1 MIRDRLA
8 ARLAQLERLGMTP
21 DYQRLALEVLGIRGA
36 SADLARR
43 LVEQAIVVEDRRD
56 NWRRVGTRVRSEAPP
71 AAGVYVFRD
80 ASGGALYVGKAA
92 NLRRRL
98 GAHFSDRRWRTLHP
112 AVARVAHV
120 EWQTTGSELQA
131 LLREAMLIAELQPVA
146 NVHVGEPVLRTRA
159 VPAALLRD
167 VVVLVRSFVPDS
179 VDVVAA
185 RARGDVML
193 ERADRSGATLAETT
207 VRLWEF
213 FHHMAEVPPTATGPA
228 LAPLVFSW
236 IAGRGRHA
244 TRVDP
249 HDVATAG
256 ELTTRLASLFSD
268 PLLFV
273 ERLVA
278 LR

>member
-8 ARLAQLERLGMTP
+8 ARLGQLERSGIAP

-56 NWRRVGTRVRSEAPP
+56 NWRRVGKRVCSGAPA

-80 ASGGALYVGKAA
+80 AGGVALYVGKAA

-98 GAHFSDRRWRTLHP
+98 GAHFSDRRWRMLHP

-146 NVHVGEPVLRTRA
+146 NVHIGEPALRTRA
-159 VPAALLRD
+159 VPATLRRD
-167 VVVLVRSFVPDS
+167 VVVLVRSLDPDA

-185 RARGDVML
+185 RARGDVIF
-193 ERADRSGATLAETT
+193 ERADRRGATLAETT
-207 VRLWEF
+207 ARLWEF
-213 FHHMAEVPPTATGPA
+213 FHHTEAPPTTSGRA

-244 TRVDP
+244 TCVDP

-256 ELTTRLASLFSD
+256 ELTARLASLFSD
-268 PLLFV
+268 TSLFV
-273 ERLVA
+273 ERLIA

>member
-36 SADLARR
+36 PADLARR

-56 NWRRVGTRVRSEAPP
+56 NWRRVGRRVCSEAPP

-80 ASGGALYVGKAA
+80 AGGGALYVGKAA

-98 GAHFSDRRWRTLHP
+98 GAHFSDSRWRTLHP

-120 EWQTTGSELQA
+120 EWQPTGSELQA

-146 NVHVGEPVLRTRA
+146 NVHVGEPALRTRA

-167 VVVLVRSFVPDS
+167 VIVLVRSFDPDS

-193 ERADRSGATLAETT
+193 ERADRSGTTLAETT
-207 VRLWEF
+207 ARLWEF
-213 FHHMAEVPPTATGPA
+213 FHHTAEAPRMATGPA

-256 ELTTRLASLFSD
+256 ELTARLASLFSD
-268 PLLFV
+268 PSLFV